1 MRLAIRLG
9 RDTLVDDMAKSTLSS
24 PLDDDLPEK
33 KASTT
38 SGLRQR
44 ATAERRFSIL
54 DAALRCFAEGGVE
67 EISIDALR
75 RSSGASTGSIY
86 HHFGNKDGVVAALYQ
101 AILDDYKVGLVE
113 SLKSVDEARGF
124 VRGIVLYH
132 VHWAAGN
139 PLRARYLHEV
149 RRSSALASIKKDL
162 RRSTAELLRQLGL
175 EINRYVDAGQI
186 ARLPRQL
193 YPPLIIGPSHEVI
206 RHTLS
211 GRGRLDL
218 GSVAEQLADAAWKS
232 LRADE
237 EPPGGGVARRS

>member
-1 MRLAIRLG
+1 MG
-9 RDTLVDDMAKSTLSS
+9 DMAKSTSI
-24 PLDDDLPEK
+24 PLAEPSAGK
-33 KASTT
+33 VPAP

-44 ATAERRFSIL
+44 ATAERRQSIL
-54 DAALRCFAEGGVE
+54 EAALDCFAEGGVE
-67 EISIDALR
+67 AVSIDALR

-101 AILDDYKVGLVE
+101 AILEAYKGGL
-113 SLKSVDEARGF
+113 LAALDGVDEARGF

-132 VHWAAGN
+132 VRWAAQH

-149 RRSSALASIKKDL
+149 RRSPALASIQQDL
-162 RRSTAELLRQLGL
+162 RRSTRELLRQLGL
-175 EINRYVDAGQI
+175 EINRFVEAGLV
-186 ARLPRQL
+186 AKLPRQL

-218 GSVAEQLADAAWKS
+218 DSVAEPLADAAWRS
-232 LRADE
+232 LRA
-237 EPPGGGVARRS
+237 